1 MGAWGFKNF
10 ENDGAAD
17 FVYDVFDNGKKVIFQ
32 AIQKIVKAKPD
43 EYLEAPDCEEALAAI
58 EILAAAKNNPSSDCN
73 PDIIKWLQKNDV
85 LKFKNGLFGPKVDL
99 VPLAEKALD
108 RIINDSEL
116 RELWEESEQ
125 FDEWT

>member
-43 EYLEAPDCEEALAAI
+43 EYLEAPDCEEDLAAI
-58 EILAAAKNNPSSDCN
+58 ELLAAAKNNQSSDCN